1 MKKFFAFFLVL
12 VLVLSANSAFAAGKL
27 SVEKENFYVTS
38 GWSIYGTAF
47 AKVTNTGDAPIAINT
62 GLLEIYNAEG
72 DALTS
77 TDYYSDPARY
87 LQPGEYTYVK
97 IYDEIESI
105 EEPSEAT
112 SYMLNITG
120 KEESYYVTQRFPCTA
135 TYEPDSGDGYLSYDC
150 LYATFT
156 NDTDETVYGINVVI
170 ALLDAEG
177 NILYVTTDGLYSSIG
192 LAPGSSVTF
201 CEYIDS
207 DFVEYFEKNGLQPAT
222 VDSIAYVYVEEN

>member
-1 MKKFFAFFLVL
+1 MKRFFAFLLVL

-27 SVEKENFYVTS
+27 TVEQENFYVTS

-47 AKVTNTGDAPIAINT
+47 AKVSNTGDAPIVINT

-77 TDYYSDPARY
+77 TDYYTDPARY

-97 IYDEIESI
+97 IYDEVEDV
-105 EEPSEAT
+105 EEASEVT
-112 SYMLNITG
+112 DYMLTITG
-120 KEESYYVTQRFPCTA
+120 KSESYYVTQRFPCTA
-135 TYEPDSGDGYLSYDC
+135 TYEPNSGDGYLSYDC
-150 LYATFT
+150 LYATLT
-156 NDTDETVYGINVVI
+156 NDTEETVYGINVVI

-177 NILYVTTDGLYSSIG
+177 NILYVTTDCLYSSIG

-207 DFVEYFEKNGLQPAT
+207 DFTDYFEANGIEPAT
-222 VDSIAYVYVEEN
+222 VDSIAYVYVEQY